1 MSMTEQ
7 IYAAGTLLRH
17 HAGSTWKVM
26 AYVEGDYTILCT
38 VGTVRPGRIG
48 GEVDGAVRDGIHA
61 DYLHGDGW
69 SRVEET
75 A

>member
-1 MSMTEQ
+1 
-7 IYAAGTLLRH
+7 
-17 HAGSTWKVM
+17 M